1 MPNAKL
7 VHKNETVVFAAI
19 TVVSLHHSVQQN
31 PPLTEIVVVGT
42 ALGEYTWQQHVYR
55 PNVPACDVLVVEGGY
70 HPGVTMLPVAKCLP
84 EQVVLR
90 GLVARAAANGSS
102 VVAVP

>member
-7 VHKNETVVFAAI
+7 VYYDEP
-19 TVVSLHHSVQQN
+19 VVSANIVCLHHSVQQN
-31 PPLTEIVVVGT
+31 PPLMEIVVVGT

-70 HPGVTMLPVAKCLP
+70 HPGVTMLSVAKRFP
-84 EQVVLR
+84 E
-90 GLVARAAANGSS
+90 
-102 VVAVP
+102 